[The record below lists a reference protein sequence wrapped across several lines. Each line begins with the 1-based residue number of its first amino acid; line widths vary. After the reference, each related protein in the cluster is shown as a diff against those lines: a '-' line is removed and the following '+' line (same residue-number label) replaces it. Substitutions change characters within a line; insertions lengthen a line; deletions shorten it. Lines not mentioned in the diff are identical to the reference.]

1 MIRRKYILEAG
12 IIVRKGFFVGEVRET
27 MTKKKVCVVGIGV
40 MGNGLAQVCA
50 QAGYDTSIVG
60 RSEESLERGLK
71 NIQRGLSIF
80 VKRGRIQQEEADSIL
95 DALRA
100 QATTSLE
107 EGAKGA
113 DFVIEAVYEDLAL
126 KKEIF
131 RALDRICPEHTILAS
146 NTSTFPI
153 TALATVTKRPDKVI
167 GTHFMNPPP
176 LVHGVEIIKSLLTSE
191 DTVRRTDE
199 FIRSLGKEPIEVKDS
214 PGFVVSRMICLVM
227 NEAVRMHEEGIA
239 SVEDID
245 KIARLCFNWPMGPF
259 QLLDLIGVDIVAAV
273 LNAMYNETGS
283 ERFKPAL
290 LMVQMVRAGWTGRKA
305 GRGFYDYT

>member
-1 MIRRKYILEAG
+1 MNERKEEA
-12 IIVRKGFFVGEVRET
+12 

-50 QAGYDTSIVG
+50 QAGYDTSVVG
-60 RSEESLERGLK
+60 RSEESLEKGLK
-71 NIQRGLSIF
+71 NIQGGLSIF

-100 QATTSLE
+100 KGTTSLE
-107 EGAKGA
+107 DGAKGA
-113 DFVIEAVYEDLAL
+113 DFVIEAVYEDLEL

-131 RALDRICPEHTILAS
+131 KELDRICPEHAILAS

-153 TALATVTKRPDKVI
+153 IALATVTKRPDKVI

-176 LVHGVEIIKSLLTSE
+176 LIPGVEIVKSLLTSE
-191 DTVRRTDE
+191 DTAQRTDE
-199 FIRSLGKEPIEVKDS
+199 FVKSLGKEPIMVKDS

-227 NEAVRMHEEGIA
+227 NEAVRMHEEGVA

-245 KIARLCFNWPMGPF
+245 KIARLCFNWPIGPF
-259 QLLDLIGVDIVAAV
+259 QLLDLIGIDIVAAV
-273 LNAMYNETGS
+273 LNAMYNETGAD
-283 ERFKPAL
+283 RFKPAL
-290 LMVQMVRAGWTGRKA
+290 LMVERVRAGWTGRKA
-305 GRGFYDYT
+305 GRGFYEYM

>member
-1 MIRRKYILEAG
+1 MNEK
-12 IIVRKGFFVGEVRET
+12 KKEV
-27 MTKKKVCVVGIGV
+27 MNIKKVCVVGIGV

-50 QAGYDTSIVG
+50 QAGYETSVVS
-60 RSEESLERGLK
+60 RNEESLERGLR
-71 NIQRGLSIF
+71 NIQGGLSIF
-80 VKRGRIQQEEADSIL
+80 VKRGRLPQEEADSIL

-100 QATTSLE
+100 RATTSLK

-113 DFVIEAVYEDLAL
+113 DFVIEAVYEDFNL
-126 KKEIF
+126 KEELF
-131 RALDRICPEHTILAS
+131 GELDRICPEHTILAS

-176 LVHGVEIIKSLLTSE
+176 LVHGVEIIRSLLTSE

-227 NEAVRMHEEGIA
+227 NEAVRMHEEGVA

-259 QLLDLIGVDIVAAV
+259 QLLDLIGIDIVAAV
-273 LNAMYNETGS
+273 LNTMYNETGS

-305 GRGFYDYT
+305 GKGFYDENDRRKGIQKPPV

>member
-1 MIRRKYILEAG
+1 MN
-12 IIVRKGFFVGEVRET
+12 V
-27 MTKKKVCVVGIGV
+27 KKVCIVGIGV
-40 MGNGLAQVCA
+40 MGSGLAQVCA
-50 QAGYDTSIVG
+50 QAGYETSVVS
-60 RSEESLERGLK
+60 RSEESLEHGLK
-71 NIQRGLSIF
+71 NIRGGLSIF
-80 VKRGRIQQEEADSIL
+80 VKRGRLQQEEADRVL

-100 QATTSLE
+100 RATTSLE
-107 EGAKGA
+107 EGAKGV
-113 DFVIEAVYEDLAL
+113 DFVIEAVYEDFDL
-126 KKEIF
+126 KEEIF
-131 RALDRICPEHTILAS
+131 MELDRICPEHTILAS

-176 LVHGVEIIKSLLTSE
+176 LVHGVEIIRSLLTSE

-227 NEAVRMHEEGIA
+227 NEAVRMHEEGVA

-259 QLLDLIGVDIVAAV
+259 QLLDLIGIDIVAAV

-305 GRGFYDYT
+305 GRGFYDST

>member
-1 MIRRKYILEAG
+1 
-12 IIVRKGFFVGEVRET
+12 

-50 QAGYDTSIVG
+50 QAGYDTSVVG
-60 RSEESLERGLK
+60 RSEESLERGIGKIKRNLS
-71 NIQRGLSIF
+71 GL
-80 VKRGRIQQEEADSIL
+80 VKKGRMRQEEADSIL

-107 EGAKGA
+107 DGAKGA
-113 DFVIEAVYEDLAL
+113 DFVIEAVYEDLEL

-131 RALDRICPEHTILAS
+131 RALDRICPEHAILAS

-153 TALATVTKRPDKVI
+153 ITLATVTKRPDKVI

-176 LVHGVEIIKSLLTSE
+176 LIPGVEIIKSLLTSE
-191 DTVRRTDE
+191 DTVQRTDE
-199 FIRSLGKEPIEVKDS
+199 FVKSLGKDPIMVKDS

-227 NEAVRMHEEGIA
+227 NEAVRMHEEGVA

-245 KIARLCFNWPMGPF
+245 KIARLCFNWPIGPF
-259 QLLDLIGVDIVAAV
+259 HLLDLIGIDIVAAV
-273 LNAMYNETGS
+273 LNTMYNETGGD
-283 ERFKPAL
+283 RFKPAL
-290 LMVQMVRAGWTGRKA
+290 LMVQMVRAGRTGRKA
-305 GRGFYDYT
+305 GRGFYEYA

>member
-1 MIRRKYILEAG
+1 MN
-12 IIVRKGFFVGEVRET
+12 
-27 MTKKKVCVVGIGV
+27 KKKVCVVGIGV

-50 QAGYDTSIVG
+50 QAGYDTSVVS
-60 RSEESLERGLK
+60 RSEESLERGIAKIKRNLS
-71 NIQRGLSIF
+71 GL
-80 VKRGRIQQEEADSIL
+80 VKKGRMQQEEADSIL

-107 EGAKGA
+107 EGAKGV
-113 DFVIEAVYEDLAL
+113 DFVIEAVYEDLEL

-131 RALDRICPEHTILAS
+131 RTLDRICPEHAILAS

-153 TALATVTKRPDKVI
+153 IALATVTKRPDKVI

-176 LVHGVEIIKSLLTSE
+176 LIQGVEIIKSLLTSE
-191 DTVRRTDE
+191 DTVQRTDE
-199 FIRSLGKEPIEVKDS
+199 FVKSLEKEPIMVKDS

-227 NEAVRMHEEGIA
+227 NEAVRMHEEGVA

-245 KIARLCFNWPMGPF
+245 KIARLCFNWPIGPF
-259 QLLDLIGVDIVAAV
+259 QLLDLIGLDIVAAV
-273 LNAMYNETGS
+273 LNAMYDETGG

-290 LMVQMVRAGWTGRKA
+290 LMAQMVRAGRTGRKA
-305 GRGFYDYT
+305 ERGFYEYT

>member
-1 MIRRKYILEAG
+1 
-12 IIVRKGFFVGEVRET
+12 

>member
-1 MIRRKYILEAG
+1 MNIKR
-12 IIVRKGFFVGEVRET
+12 
-27 MTKKKVCVVGIGV
+27 VCVVGIGV
-40 MGNGLAQVCA
+40 MGSGLAQVCA
-50 QAGYDTSIVG
+50 QAGYDTSIVS

-80 VKRGRIQQEEADSIL
+80 VKRGRIQEEEADRIL

-107 EGAKGA
+107 EGVKGA
-113 DFVIEAVYEDLAL
+113 DFVIEAVYEDLEL
-126 KKEIF
+126 KKEVF

-153 TALATVTKRPDKVI
+153 IALATVTKRPDKVI

-176 LVHGVEIIKSLLTSE
+176 LMHGVEIIRSLMTSQ
-191 DTVRRTDE
+191 DTLQRTNE

-214 PGFVVSRMICLVM
+214 PGFVVSRLICLVM
-227 NEAVRMHEEGIA
+227 NEAVRMYEESVA

-245 KIARLCFNWPMGPF
+245 KIARLCFNWPLGPF
-259 QLLDLIGVDIVAAV
+259 QLLDMIGIDIVAAV

-305 GRGFYDYT
+305 GKGFYDYR

>member
-1 MIRRKYILEAG
+1 
-12 IIVRKGFFVGEVRET
+12 
-27 MTKKKVCVVGIGV
+27 
-40 MGNGLAQVCA
+40 
-50 QAGYDTSIVG
+50 
-60 RSEESLERGLK
+60 
-71 NIQRGLSIF
+71 
-80 VKRGRIQQEEADSIL
+80 VKRGRLPQEEADSIL

-100 QATTSLE
+100 RATTSLE

-113 DFVIEAVYEDLAL
+113 DFVIEAVYEDFDL
-126 KKEIF
+126 KEKIF
-131 RALDRICPEHTILAS
+131 RELDRICPEHTILAS

-153 TALATVTKRPDKVI
+153 TALATVTKRQDKVI

-176 LVHGVEIIKSLLTSE
+176 LVHGVEIIRSLLTSE

-227 NEAVRMHEEGIA
+227 NEAVRMHEEGVA

-259 QLLDLIGVDIVAAV
+259 QLLDLIGIDIVAAV
-273 LNAMYNETGS
+273 LNTMYNETGS

-305 GRGFYDYT
+305 GKGFYEYT

>member
-1 MIRRKYILEAG
+1 MNERTKERKEEEA
-12 IIVRKGFFVGEVRET
+12 

-50 QAGYDTSIVG
+50 QAGYDTSVVG
-60 RSEESLERGLK
+60 RSEESLERGIGKIKRNLS
-71 NIQRGLSIF
+71 GL
-80 VKRGRIQQEEADSIL
+80 VKKGRMRQEEADSIL

-107 EGAKGA
+107 DGAKGA
-113 DFVIEAVYEDLAL
+113 DFVIEAVYEDLEL

-131 RALDRICPEHTILAS
+131 RALDRICPEHAILAS

-153 TALATVTKRPDKVI
+153 ITLATVTKRPDKVI

-176 LVHGVEIIKSLLTSE
+176 LIPGVEIIKSLLTSE
-191 DTVRRTDE
+191 DTVQRTDE
-199 FIRSLGKEPIEVKDS
+199 FVKSLGKDPIMVKDS

-227 NEAVRMHEEGIA
+227 NEAVRMHEEGVA

-245 KIARLCFNWPMGPF
+245 KIARLCFNWPIGPF
-259 QLLDLIGVDIVAAV
+259 QLLDLIGIDIVAAV
-273 LNAMYNETGS
+273 LNTMYNETGGY
-283 ERFKPAL
+283 RFKPAL
-290 LMVQMVRAGWTGRKA
+290 LMVQMVRAGRTGRKA
-305 GRGFYDYT
+305 GRGFYEYA

>member
-1 MIRRKYILEAG
+1 MN
-12 IIVRKGFFVGEVRET
+12 V
-27 MTKKKVCVVGIGV
+27 KKVCVVGIGV

-50 QAGYDTSIVG
+50 QAGYETSVVS
-60 RSEESLERGLK
+60 RNEESLERGLR
-71 NIQRGLSIF
+71 NIQGGLSIF
-80 VKRGRIQQEEADSIL
+80 VKRERLQQEEADRIL
-95 DALRA
+95 DALHTR
-100 QATTSLE
+100 ATTSLE
-107 EGAKGA
+107 EGARGA
-113 DFVIEAVYEDLAL
+113 DFVIEAVYEDLEL
-126 KKEIF
+126 KEGLF
-131 RALDRICPEHTILAS
+131 RELDRICPEHTILAS

-176 LVHGVEIIKSLLTSE
+176 LVHGVEIIRSLLTSE
-191 DTVRRTDE
+191 DTVQRTDE
-199 FIRSLGKEPIEVKDS
+199 FVKSLGKEPIEVKDS

-227 NEAVRMHEEGIA
+227 NEAVRMHEEGVA

-259 QLLDLIGVDIVAAV
+259 QLLDLIGIDIVAAV
-273 LNAMYNETGS
+273 LNTMYNETGS

-305 GRGFYDYT
+305 GRGFYKYT